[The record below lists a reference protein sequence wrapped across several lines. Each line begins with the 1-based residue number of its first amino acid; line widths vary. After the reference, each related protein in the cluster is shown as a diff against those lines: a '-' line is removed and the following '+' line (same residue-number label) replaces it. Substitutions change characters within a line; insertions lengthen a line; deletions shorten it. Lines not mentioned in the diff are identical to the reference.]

1 MFLKNRVQVE
11 NIQSVWALN
20 RVYGTE
26 RVCFM
31 FVCKRVKV
39 YTNTCSHTH
48 TCTHTSA
55 DTLVRLVHWF
65 GLFYLVVCLQSFTFG
80 FSLLAFSRNSG
91 SKLKKKRN
99 FVFFFSSWKLHFH
112 DGEREMK
119 KNPEH
124 KPKSQED
131 MKTGNTPPKH
141 LPTLPSPSPSRRI
154 ISRKQWDKSIHH

>member
-11 NIQSVWALN
+11 NIQSFWALN

-91 SKLKKKRN
+91 SKQKKKETL
-99 FVFFFSSWKLHFH
+99 FFFFILEATFSRRWTRNEKEPRAQTEEPRRYENRQHAA
-112 DGEREMK
+112 
-119 KNPEH
+119 KN
-124 KPKSQED
+124 
-131 MKTGNTPPKH
+131 T
-141 LPTLPSPSPSRRI
+141 SPPSRPRP
-154 ISRKQWDKSIHH
+154 RPAA